1 MELRTLRYFLA
12 VAYEGNITHAAQ
24 SLYISQP
31 SLTRQIQLL
40 EEELG
45 CKLFVRKRHSVE
57 LTSEG
62 LELRS
67 RAIEALQII
76 EHIEHDFASRSDQ
89 EISGSVFIAAAET
102 EGMRTIARV
111 ASRLRTKHPGIV
123 IELTTGDAFS
133 VADRLDKGLAD
144 VAVFCEPANVAKYHS
159 RRLPEMDTW
168 GVLMRADD
176 PLAQKEAIVSS
187 DFAHRPCYISAQQRS
202 TEHETNPFRVW
213 MGRKR
218 GQFKTAG
225 TLDLVRNAATMIA
238 ASGELSLTFESIGG
252 YKSDELVFRP
262 LSPTLQTGS
271 FAAWKRG
278 RTFSD
283 AARLFVDTLKE
294 ELAGTA
300 EPADQETRE
309 NKSFR

>member
-12 VAYEGNITHAAQ
+12 VAYEGNITHAAE

-57 LTSEG
+57 LTPEG

-76 EHIEHDFASRSDQ
+76 EHIEQDFAARDDR
-89 EISGSVFIAAAET
+89 EIAGSVFVAAAET

-111 ASRLRTKHPGIV
+111 AAKLRAKHPGI
-123 IELTTGDAFS
+123 ILELTTGDAFS

-144 VAVFCEPANVAKYHS
+144 IAVFCEQADVAKYHS

-187 DFAHRPCYISAQQRS
+187 DFVHRPCYISAQQRS
-202 TEHETNPFRVW
+202 TSHETNPFRTW
-213 MGRKR
+213 MGRRR

-225 TLDLVRNAATMIA
+225 TLDLVRNAATMVA
-238 ASGELSLTFESIGG
+238 GSGELVLTFESIGG
-252 YKSDELVFRP
+252 YTGDDLVFRP

-283 AARLFVDTLKE
+283 AARLFIDTLKE
-294 ELAGTA
+294 ELVIDAQRVDGST
-300 EPADQETRE
+300 D
-309 NKSFR
+309 

>member
-40 EEELG
+40 EEELD

-144 VAVFCEPANVAKYHS
+144 VSVFCEPANVAKYHS

-168 GVLMRADD
+168 GVLMRAMTHSHRRRQSYRRTSLTG
-176 PLAQKEAIVSS
+176 PATSAPSRGAPSTRPILSAYGWAGNAVSS
-187 DFAHRPCYISAQQRS
+187 RRQEPS
-202 TEHETNPFRVW
+202 TWYAMRQP
-213 MGRKR
+213 
-218 GQFKTAG
+218 
-225 TLDLVRNAATMIA
+225 
-238 ASGELSLTFESIGG
+238 
-252 YKSDELVFRP
+252 
-262 LSPTLQTGS
+262 
-271 FAAWKRG
+271 
-278 RTFSD
+278 
-283 AARLFVDTLKE
+283 
-294 ELAGTA
+294 
-300 EPADQETRE
+300 
-309 NKSFR
+309 

>member
-12 VAYEGNITHAAQ
+12 VAYEGNITHAAE

-57 LTSEG
+57 LTPEG

-76 EHIEHDFASRSDQ
+76 EHIEQDFAARDDR
-89 EISGSVFIAAAET
+89 EIAGSVFVAAAET

-111 ASRLRTKHPGIV
+111 AAKLRAKHPGIV

-144 VAVFCEPANVAKYHS
+144 IAVFCEPANVAKYHS

-176 PLAQKEAIVSS
+176 PLAQKEAIVSL
-187 DFAHRPCYISAQQRS
+187 DFARRPCYISAQQRS
-202 TEHETNPFRVW
+202 TEHETNPFRTW
-213 MGRKR
+213 MGRRR

-225 TLDLVRNAATMIA
+225 TLDLVRNAATMAA
-238 ASGELSLTFESIGG
+238 ASGELVLTFESIGG
-252 YKSDELVFRP
+252 YTDDDLVFRP
-262 LSPTLQTGS
+262 LSPALLTGS
-271 FAAWKRG
+271 FVAWKRG

-283 AARLFVDTLKE
+283 AARFFIDMLKE

-300 EPADQETRE
+300 EPTD
-309 NKSFR
+309 